1 MLHSQKRTKM
11 ADQFLEEKLH
21 QIEKAVNTTV
31 NAFSHL
37 NAEQLN
43 YKTDPKSWSIAQCL
57 DHLMVT
63 DKQYTSIIKKMVA
76 GTYKPSFWAKMGIG
90 SKFFGNFLIKTT
102 APIPDKK
109 GKTIPSFEPS
119 KSDLSADIVK
129 KYKTHDEAWRTLLS
143 QLDGM
148 DYAKTR
154 LSSPAGAAITYSLED
169 LLTLL
174 ANHKERHYHQA
185 MAVMQSDGF
194 PK

>member
-1 MLHSQKRTKM
+1 M
-11 ADQFLEEKLH
+11 ADQFLESKLQ
-21 QIEKAVNTTV
+21 QIEKAVDTTV
-31 NAFSHL
+31 SAFSHL
-37 NAEQLN
+37 NAAQLN

-63 DKQYTSIIKKMVA
+63 DKQYTPVLKEMAA
-76 GTYKPSFWAKMGIG
+76 GNYKPTFWAKMGIG

-102 APIPDKK
+102 APIPEKK

-119 KSDLSADIVK
+119 KSDLPSDILK
-129 KYKTHDEAWRTLLS
+129 QYQKHDKEWRALLS

-148 DYAKTR
+148 DYVKTR

-169 LLTLL
+169 LLTIL

-185 MAVMQSDGF
+185 MAVMQSDAF

>member
-1 MLHSQKRTKM
+1 MS
-11 ADQFLEEKLH
+11 DQFLESKLQ
-21 QIEKAVNTTV
+21 QIEKAVETTV
-31 NAFSHL
+31 SAFSHL

-43 YKTDPKSWSIAQCL
+43 YKTGSKSWSIAQCL
-57 DHLMVT
+57 DHLIVT
-63 DKQYTSIIKKMVA
+63 DKQYTSIIKRMVA
-76 GTYKPSFWAKMGIG
+76 GTYKPTFWAKMGIG
-90 SKFFGNFLIKTT
+90 AKFFGNFLIKTT
-102 APIPDKK
+102 APIPEKK

-119 KSDLSADIVK
+119 KSDLPADIIK
-129 KYKTHDEAWRTLLS
+129 KFKAHDIEWRALLS

-169 LLTLL
+169 LLILL

>member
-1 MLHSQKRTKM
+1 MV
-11 ADQFLEEKLH
+11 DQFLESKLQ
-21 QIEKAVNTTV
+21 QIEKAVDTAV

-37 NAEQLN
+37 NAAQLN
-43 YKTDPKSWSIAQCL
+43 YKINPKSWSIAQCL
-57 DHLMVT
+57 DHLIVT
-63 DKQYTSIIKKMVA
+63 DKQYTSILKKMAA
-76 GTYKPSFWAKMGIG
+76 GTYEPTFWAKMGIG

-109 GKTIPSFEPS
+109 GKTLPAFEPS
-119 KSDLSADIVK
+119 KSDLPANILK
-129 KYKTHDEAWRTLLS
+129 KYQDHDKEWRALLG
-143 QLDGM
+143 QLNGM

-169 LLTLL
+169 LLTIL

-185 MAVMQSDGF
+185 MSVMQSDGF

>member
-1 MLHSQKRTKM
+1 M
-11 ADQFLEEKLH
+11 ADQFLESKLQ
-21 QIEKAVNTTV
+21 QIEKAVDTTV
-31 NAFSHL
+31 NAFSYL
-37 NAEQLN
+37 NTEQLN
-43 YKTDPKSWSIAQCL
+43 YKADPKSWSIAQCL

-63 DKQYTSIIKKMVA
+63 DNQYASILKKMAA
-76 GTYKPSFWAKMGIG
+76 GTYKPTFWAKMGIG
-90 SKFFGNFLIKTT
+90 ANFFGKFLIKTT

-109 GKTIPSFEPS
+109 GKTIAAFEPS

-129 KYKTHDEAWRTLLS
+129 KYQTHDKEWRALLS
-143 QLDGM
+143 QLDNIN
-148 DYAKTR
+148 YAKTR
-154 LSSPAGAAITYSLED
+154 LSSPAGAAITYTLED